1 MEMDWPCTEDGQR
14 FHSESGT
21 PMDPRR
27 QNKARETQADLETHS
42 GRGNKS
48 HQPLVGDPEKA
59 CKRPTTV

>member
-1 MEMDWPCTEDGQR
+1 METLITKRRWPCTEDGQR

-48 HQPLVGDPEKA
+48 ATTRG
-59 CKRPTTV
+59 RP